1 MNIYIYGDKSF
12 KQEIH
17 KTLDRANINLKLG
30 SGYIEDVDS
39 LELLKEAIKSSPN
52 DIFLIDNSKIIS
64 KDSLNSKIKFLTP
77 KDGIEKEFLEEH
89 GIGDI
94 SVDSM
99 DALAKHISK
108 KIAEVMGEDDED
120 YDIID
125 DQTIQDL
132 TADDVQVIDDDIK
145 KEDLID
151 DELSDL
157 LEYDEDS
164 QSDDDEDDIGSD
176 NISTSKA
183 DDFSFDDID
192 LPLDLLS
199 FDEIDEHEHNN
210 LDTIAQ
216 NNAVDIDDEL
226 ADIMSFDGVDIQANM
241 IDDEDEDDDNS
252 DNIENLINIDE
263 NDNSLEQITIDSKKQ
278 TETIDLPKTTQGV
291 KMSNELDELSNID
304 ENDMMA
310 ALQSLDFDAPIITQT
325 PTKNVAKSIKQDT
338 SSSQSISLDGINLDQ
353 ISSLLSQLLQNKTLD
368 ISIKIRD

>member
-1 MNIYIYGDKSF
+1 MNIYIYGSKSF

-17 KTLDRANINLKLG
+17 KTLDHANINLKLG

-52 DIFLIDNSKIIS
+52 DIYLIDNSKIVD
-64 KDSLNSKIKFLTP
+64 KDSFLNSKIKFLVP

-99 DALAKHISK
+99 EALAKHISK
-108 KIAEVMGEDDED
+108 KIAEVADDED

-125 DQTIQDL
+125 DKTIEEL
-132 TADDVQVIDDDIK
+132 TADDVKVIEDTK

-164 QSDDDEDDIGSD
+164 ENDEEENDLDSDH
-176 NISTSKA
+176 ISSHKE

-199 FDEIDEHEHNN
+199 FDEIDYAQDNN
-210 LDTIAQ
+210 LDTITQ
-216 NNAVDIDDEL
+216 NSSNDIDDEL
-226 ADIMSFDGVDIQANM
+226 DDIMNFDGIDIQDNM
-241 IDDEDEDDDNS
+241 IDDDEDDSNEDSYDLMDDVTNNS
-252 DNIENLINIDE
+252 N
-263 NDNSLEQITIDSKKQ
+263 KQ
-278 TETIDLPKTTQGV
+278 TEIINLQKTPQGV
-291 KMSNELDELSNID
+291 QMSNELDELGNID

-310 ALQSLDFDAPIITQT
+310 ALQSLDFDAPIISQA
-325 PTKNVAKSIKQDT
+325 PAKNIAKSVKQDT
-338 SSSQSISLDGINLDQ
+338 SNSQNISLDGINLEQ
-353 ISSLLSQLLQNKTLD
+353 ISALLSQLLQNKTLD